1 MRGRLA
7 ALAVAILIGVASVPA
22 AAQWLNHPTA
32 GIPRLPD
39 GNPDFFA
46 PAPRLPDGRP
56 DISGLWLPNDP
67 YVVNAKGG
75 ANPPGEVPFQPWAEK
90 VYKERFDNFG
100 IDDPSAYC
108 IPGGVPR
115 VNLIP
120 YPFRIIN
127 APGRVVILYE
137 IYYLWREIFTD
148 GRALPLDPNPTWM
161 GYSVGRW
168 EEDTFV
174 VRSSGFNGKAWL
186 DTEGRPTT
194 DALQVIERFRRTDF
208 GHMDLE
214 IIVTDPKAY
223 TRPWTIRVPLSFYA
237 DTEMLEYACAEN
249 NKYPLFRPQR
259 Q

>member
-1 MRGRLA
+1 MRGSLLS
-7 ALAVAILIGVASVPA
+7 LAVALSIGVSSTTGL
-22 AAQWLNHPTA
+22 AQWLNHPTP

-46 PAPRLPDGRP
+46 PTPRTADGKP
-56 DISGLWLPNDP
+56 DISGLWLPNTP

-75 ANPPGEVPFQPWAEK
+75 ADPPGQVPFQPWAEA
-90 VYKERFDNFG
+90 VYRERYDNFG

-120 YPFRIIN
+120 YPFRIVN
-127 APGRVVILYE
+127 APGRVVMLYE

-148 GRALPLDPNPTWM
+148 GRELPVDPNPTWM

-168 EEDTFV
+168 EEDFFV

-194 DALQVIERFRRTDF
+194 DALQVTERFHRRDF

-214 IIVTDPKAY
+214 MIVMDAKAY
-223 TRPWTIRVPLSFYA
+223 TRPWAIRVPLSFYA

-259 Q
+259 P